1 MTFPDISFDKAW
13 SLLQNVSERIKFDQR
28 MHNSVVFHEDD
39 QSAFFYSRSPK
50 SNFGS

>member
-1 MTFPDISFDKAW
+1 MTFPNVSYYKAW
-13 SLLQNVSERIKFDQR
+13 NLLQNVSERIKIDQR
-28 MHNSVVFHEDD
+28 MHDSVIFYEDE

>member
-13 SLLQNVSERIKFDQR
+13 NLLQNVSERIKFDHR
-28 MHNSVVFHEDD
+28 MHDSVIFHEDD
-39 QSAFFYSRSPK
+39 KSAFFYSRSPK